1 MKSSVIQNRTAA
13 CALAVGCTM
22 LWGTAFPFIKL
33 GYREFGIADGDVG
46 SMLLFAGLR
55 FSLAGILVILF
66 LCAKERRPALPQ
78 KPELAPIILL
88 GVIQTA
94 GQYFC
99 TYFGIGRTTGTN
111 TSIITACGS
120 FLTVLFAPLFF
131 KSDRLTLLKLLG
143 CAVGFAG
150 VLVINRWGGF
160 GLDTLFGDFLIF
172 MSTVF
177 ASGGNLI
184 AKGFSKGKDPVSI
197 TGWQLLLGGLM
208 LTLAGLLGGGRLDLS
223 NLRGLLIL
231 LWLALVSAVA
241 FTVWTAL
248 LKHHPAGKIAVFNLL
263 VPVFGTALSGL
274 LLGENVWRWEAL
286 LSLMLIA
293 AGIVLVNISRG
304 EKND

>member
-1 MKSSVIQNRTAA
+1 
-13 CALAVGCTM
+13 
-22 LWGTAFPFIKL
+22 
-33 GYREFGIADGDVG
+33 
-46 SMLLFAGLR
+46 
-55 FSLAGILVILF
+55 
-66 LCAKERRPALPQ
+66 
-78 KPELAPIILL
+78 
-88 GVIQTA
+88 
-94 GQYFC
+94 
-99 TYFGIGRTTGTN
+99 
-111 TSIITACGS
+111 
-120 FLTVLFAPLFF
+120 
-131 KSDRLTLLKLLG
+131 
-143 CAVGFAG
+143 
-150 VLVINRWGGF
+150 
-160 GLDTLFGDFLIF
+160 

-184 AKGFSKGKDPVSI
+184 AKGFSRGKDPVSI

-208 LTLAGLLGGGRLDLS
+208 LTLAGLFGGGRLDLS

-286 LSLMLIA
+286 LSLTLIA

-304 EKND
+304 NTND

>member
-13 CALAVGCTM
+13 CALAVGCTL

-66 LCAKERRPALPQ
+66 LCAREHRLRFPQ
-78 KPELAPIILL
+78 KPELAPILLL

-99 TYFGIGRTTGTN
+99 TYFGIGHTTGTN

-150 VLVINRWGGF
+150 VLVINGGGGF
-160 GLDTLFGDFLIF
+160 GLGTLFGDFLIF

-197 TGWQLLLGGLM
+197 TGWQLLLGGLL
-208 LTLAGLLGGGRLDLS
+208 LTLAGLS
-223 NLRGLLIL
+223 
-231 LWLALVSAVA
+231 
-241 FTVWTAL
+241 
-248 LKHHPAGKIAVFNLL
+248 
-263 VPVFGTALSGL
+263 
-274 LLGENVWRWEAL
+274 
-286 LSLMLIA
+286 A
-293 AGIVLVNISRG
+293 AGGSTFQTCADCLSCCGSRSFRQSRSPYG
-304 EKND
+304 RRC